1 MRTLLVNLVPLLA
14 LGPENLQL
22 ARQNTYE
29 EFDQRA
35 EEVCQKF
42 YSTLDNPPPSD
53 SVRNDFLAQGGQ
65 SRVYRCYTTNNDTD
79 PAQTA
84 NKMYLTTIDKN
95 LTEIEI
101 INTAAS
107 EAGIRSKGFRNYE
120 LSNCYQ
126 FSLLLS

>member
-1 MRTLLVNLVPLLA
+1 MNFVPLLA
-14 LGPENLQL
+14 LGPENLQQ

-42 YSTLDNPPPSD
+42 YSTLDNPPPSN

-65 SRVYRCYTTNNDTD
+65 SRVYRCYTTNNGTE

-107 EAGIRSKGFRNYE
+107 EAGIRSKGICYHK
-120 LSNCYQ
+120 LSSCYH